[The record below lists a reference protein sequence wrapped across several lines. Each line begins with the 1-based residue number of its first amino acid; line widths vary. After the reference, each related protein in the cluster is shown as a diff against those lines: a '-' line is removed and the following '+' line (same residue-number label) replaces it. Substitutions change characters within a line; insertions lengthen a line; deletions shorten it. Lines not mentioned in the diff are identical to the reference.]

1 MSRTIPRPGRRPAAI
16 LALVVLGL
24 ACTPEPPSGLTGPPP
39 TFSITLAWDA
49 PTTDATG
56 APLTD
61 LASFRLYYGATT
73 PITRDNST
81 MVEAGSEP
89 TVTVTG
95 LEAGLYY
102 LAVSALDHD
111 GNESEL
117 SAEIST
123 RVGAN

>member
-1 MSRTIPRPGRRPAAI
+1 VI

-24 ACTPEPPSGLTGPPP
+24 ACTPELPSSLTGPPP
-39 TFSITLAWDA
+39 TFSVTLAWDA

-61 LASFRLYYGATT
+61 LASFRVYYGPNT
-73 PITRDNST
+73 PITRDNTT
-81 MVEAGSEP
+81 MVAAGSQP
-89 TVTVTG
+89 TVTLTG

-123 RVGAN
+123 RLGAN